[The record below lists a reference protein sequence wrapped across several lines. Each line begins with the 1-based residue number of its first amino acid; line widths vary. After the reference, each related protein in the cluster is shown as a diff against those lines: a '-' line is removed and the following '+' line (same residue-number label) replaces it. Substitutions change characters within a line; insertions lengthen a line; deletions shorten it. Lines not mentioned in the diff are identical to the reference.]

1 MATPEQMRDGAGTPM
16 YMAPE
21 RLLRAPA
28 DEVLCDIYSLGVT
41 LFETF
46 TLGRPFCP
54 PDGMPMAC
62 LAAYLAHAEPRRP
75 ADVRPGIPPDLALLV
90 QKAMS
95 RDPGR
100 SAQLRPGARRR
111 PRSLPRPLELPHR
124 AVVQRHC
131 PPSPRRART
140 GRSARRSTRGMP
152 RDPRRAARYIE
163 P

>member
-21 RLLRAPA
+21 RLLRARA
-28 DEVLCDIYSLGVT
+28 DEMLCDIYSLGVT

-62 LAAYLAHAEPRRP
+62 LAAYLAHTEPRRP

-95 RDPGR
+95 RDPADR
-100 SAQLRPGARRR
+100 HSSAQELAADLDRFLVRWSFRSVRSSRDTPACAGAG
-111 PRSLPRPLELPHR
+111 PHR
-124 AVVQRHC
+124 PVGSAEHPRH
-131 PPSPRRART
+131 
-140 GRSARRSTRGMP
+140 P
-152 RDPRRAARYIE
+152 RDPRRAARYSE